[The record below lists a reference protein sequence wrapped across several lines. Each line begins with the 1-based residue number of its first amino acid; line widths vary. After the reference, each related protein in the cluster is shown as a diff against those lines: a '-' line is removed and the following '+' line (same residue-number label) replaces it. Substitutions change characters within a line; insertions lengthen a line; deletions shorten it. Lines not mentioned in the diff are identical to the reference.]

1 MQRGVTRVAAVV
13 EEVVG
18 RFVYPPDPDNTL
30 RRRVAFTEMCAESA
44 LTIVHRLHLESS
56 TWAPRERGK
65 LHTHGDQRAR
75 VEHMYDDLAILS
87 VDSISTLSRA
97 MRIGRDAT

>member
-1 MQRGVTRVAAVV
+1 VATVV
-13 EEVVG
+13 QEVVG
-18 RFVYPPDPDNTL
+18 RFVYPPDLDNSL
-30 RRRVAFTEMCAESA
+30 RRRVAFAEMCAESA
-44 LTIVHRLHLESS
+44 LTIMDRLHLESS
-56 TWAPRERGK
+56 TMGSSRKGK

-87 VDSISTLSRA
+87 VDSISTLIRA

>member
-44 LTIVHRLHLESS
+44 LTIMHRLHLESS
-56 TWAPRERGK
+56 TSGSSSKGQASYNR
-65 LHTHGDQRAR
+65 GDQRAR
-75 VEHMYDDLAILS
+75 VEHTHDDIAILC
-87 VDSISTLSRA
+87 VDSISTLSSR
-97 MRIGRDAT
+97 